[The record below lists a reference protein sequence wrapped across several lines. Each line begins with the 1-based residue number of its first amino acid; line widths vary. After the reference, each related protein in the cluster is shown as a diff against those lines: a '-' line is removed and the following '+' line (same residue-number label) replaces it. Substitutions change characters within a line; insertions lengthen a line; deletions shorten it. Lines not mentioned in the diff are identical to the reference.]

1 VRKIIV
7 VTMLRINNA
16 PPNANALHPEGQPKS
31 RVSRKRKK
39 ITSITRNPAKQGQCG
54 DQQQG

>member
-1 VRKIIV
+1 
-7 VTMLRINNA
+7 MLRINNA

-54 DQQQG
+54 D